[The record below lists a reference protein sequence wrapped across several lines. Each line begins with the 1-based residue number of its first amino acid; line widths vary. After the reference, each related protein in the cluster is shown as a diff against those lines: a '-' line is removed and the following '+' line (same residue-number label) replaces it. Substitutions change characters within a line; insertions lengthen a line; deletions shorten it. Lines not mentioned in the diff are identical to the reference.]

1 MRSPVLGV
9 ELEVA
14 RDLLELGDAHLAEV
28 ADLEVVALAGGFE
41 LLLLFVFGDG
51 GATSASDGLA
61 SAGTAVAGTVALVWA
76 WSGHM
81 GRGHLWE
88 RAGRLT
94 MRPGSVGA
102 ERAARANRVAAS
114 RPVGTHG
121 A

>member
-1 MRSPVLGV
+1 MRSPVSASSSSSC
-9 ELEVA
+9 ETW
-14 RDLLELGDAHLAEV
+14 RELGDAHLAEV

-51 GATSASDGLA
+51 GATSASDGIP
-61 SAGTAVAGTVALVWA
+61 SAGTAVSGTVALVGA

-114 RPVGTHG
+114 KPVGTLG